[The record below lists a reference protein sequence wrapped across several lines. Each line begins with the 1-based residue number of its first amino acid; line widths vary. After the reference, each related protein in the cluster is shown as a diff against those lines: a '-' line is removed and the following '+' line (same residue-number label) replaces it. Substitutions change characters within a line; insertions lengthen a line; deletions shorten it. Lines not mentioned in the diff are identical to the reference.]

1 MSWLKRS
8 VGDWS
13 TRKLAER
20 NVTMDTGDTLIEVLI
35 ALVVISL
42 TAAALLGAFTTSI
55 SASADY
61 KNLANLDSVLKS
73 FVEQATYQLEQQ
85 PQPPTISPQF
95 VPCATVNPDGSG
107 SYSTI
112 TLTQGIYVADLNA
125 IEYWTGTTWSSDPT
139 TCLSAPP
146 SQELLTATATNTVN
160 QTTES
165 IQFAVSD
172 PAFNPAKPATPQFT
186 SAASDIVSATGT
198 STFSVT
204 ATGQPTPTLSVSAS
218 SFPPCGV
225 APSWVTF
232 SDQGGG
238 NGILQITPPAGAAT
252 GSPYCFT
259 LLATNSVGTA
269 TQNFALTIAA
279 PPGFTSGNS
288 DTITPGNDP
297 SFTVT
302 VTGAPTA
309 TLTATGVPAWANFAD
324 NMNDTATLSFPTA
337 PVVGTYPITFS
348 ATNSAG
354 TNTQSFTLYV
364 NPNPTAPVFTSA
376 INDTVAPNEAFSFTV
391 TATGTPTPTL
401 SWSGTTPGSTGITFT
416 PQSGSGGS
424 VSGTLT
430 GTPTVPNTTYS
441 ITFTATNTA
450 GATPQTF
457 QLIVSPMSTPTI
469 TSPTTVKPANEPKNK
484 GFTLTIAGTGFI
496 CSGPTP
502 VQVTLKKSNNGSSG
516 GSFVPTTCTGNS
528 LTITG
533 TAPTSGT
540 YNLTVTNPDGGS
552 VTQSGAFISS

>member
-8 VGDWS
+8 IGDWS

-20 NVTMDTGDTLIEVLI
+20 KVTLDAGDTLIEVLI

-125 IEYWTGTTWSSDPT
+125 IEYWTGTMWSSDPT
-139 TCLSAPP
+139 TCLNAPP

-160 QTTES
+160 QSTES

-204 ATGQPTPTLSVSAS
+204 ATGQPTPTLSAS
-218 SFPPCGV
+218 NLPPGN
-225 APSWVTF
+225 WVTF

-238 NGILQITPPAGAAT
+238 NGILQITPPAGAAS
-252 GSPYCFT
+252 GSPYQMILT
-259 LLATNSVGTA
+259 ATNSVGTA
-269 TQNFALTIAA
+269 TQNPFTLTIAA
-279 PPGFTSGNS
+279 PPAFTSGNS
-288 DTITPGNDP
+288 DTITPNTDP
-297 SFTVT
+297 SFTVN

-309 TLTATGVPAWANFAD
+309 TLTATGLPAWANFVD
-324 NMNDTATLSFPTA
+324 NMNNTATLSFPTT
-337 PVVGTYPITFS
+337 PVVQALPYLITFS

-354 TNTQSFTLYV
+354 TNTQNFTLFV
-364 NPNPTAPVFTSA
+364 NPNPTPPVFTSA
-376 INDTVAPNEAFSFTV
+376 TSDTVAPNEAFSFTV

-528 LTITG
+528 MTITG
-533 TAPTSGT
+533 TAPSSGT
-540 YNLTVTNPDGGS
+540 YDLTVTNPDGGS
-552 VTQSGAFISS
+552 VTQSRAFISS

>member
-1 MSWLKRS
+1 MSWLNKS
-8 VGDWS
+8 IGDWS
-13 TRKLAER
+13 SRKLAER
-20 NVTMDTGDTLIEVLI
+20 NVTNVTNDAGDTLIEVLI

-112 TLTQGIYVADLNA
+112 TMTQGIYVADLNA
-125 IEYWTGTTWSSDPT
+125 IEYWTGTTWSSDSA
-139 TCLSAPP
+139 TCVSAPP

-172 PAFNPAKPATPQFT
+172 PAFNPAKPASPQFT

-204 ATGQPTPTLSVSAS
+204 ATGQPTPTLSAS
-218 SFPPCGV
+218 NLPPGN
-225 APSWVTF
+225 WVTF

-238 NGILQITPPAGAAT
+238 NGILQITPPAGAAS
-252 GSPYCFT
+252 GSPYQLILT
-259 LLATNSVGTA
+259 ATNSVGTA
-269 TQNFALTIAA
+269 TQNPFTLTIAA
-279 PPGFTSGNS
+279 PPVFTSGNS
-288 DTITPGNDP
+288 DTITPNNDP

-309 TLTATGVPAWANFAD
+309 ALTATGVPAWANFVD
-324 NMNDTATLSFPTA
+324 NLNDTATLSFPST

-348 ATNSAG
+348 ATSSAG
-354 TNTQSFTLYV
+354 TNIQSFTLFV
-364 NPNPTAPVFTSA
+364 NPNPTTPVFTSA
-376 INDTVAPNEAFSFTV
+376 TSDTVAPNEAFSFTV

-401 SWSGTTPGSTGITFT
+401 SWSGTTPASTGITFT

-424 VSGTLT
+424 VSGKLT
-430 GTPTVPNTTYS
+430 GTPTVPNTIYS

-450 GATPQTF
+450 GSTPQTF

-540 YNLTVTNPDGGS
+540 YNLTVTNPDAGS
-552 VTQSGAFISS
+552 VTQSSAFISS